1 MSTAPIRHGTASQT
15 AATQRAD
22 HDPRQHGQHNAAG
35 AGRGQHNGYVFRL
48 GPRPA
53 PPSARR
59 AGPLRPRQPPRAAQ
73 GAAGGQEPEHESLDP
88 TSTRTDAVEDKE
100 HRTQA
105 VNMDSMSDAGSDNE
119 AGHRE
124 SHAPL
129 QARMRPETTPTA
141 QALEAL
147 LEQLCGAPAQALC
160 KNTGSNAMAE
170 HAQALISVLLAI
182 ARPDQASSAVKLS
195 SDALQLMAVRAYLH
209 HSGEPR
215 AFSTLERV
223 KQLLVERSSTAA
235 RQGARPA
242 PASEKEQ
249 DRHLLLPLVLLNA
262 DRPRTRDQ
270 RDQACDR
277 MELLSASRHMQREP
291 R

>member
-1 MSTAPIRHGTASQT
+1 MSTAPIRHGAAAQT
-15 AATQRAD
+15 AAAQRPE
-22 HDPRQHGQHNAAG
+22 HDPRQHGHHNAAG
-35 AGRGQHNGYVFRL
+35 AGRGQFGGYVFRL
-48 GPRPA
+48 GRSPA
-53 PPSARR
+53 PPSTRR
-59 AGPLRPRQPPRAAQ
+59 AGPLGPRQPSRAAQ
-73 GAAGGQEPEHESLDP
+73 GAAAGQEPEHESLDA
-88 TSTRTDAVEDKE
+88 TSARTDALEDKE
-100 HRTQA
+100 QRTQA
-105 VNMDSMSDAGSDNE
+105 VNMDGMSDASSHDE

-124 SHAPL
+124 SSAPL
-129 QARMRPETTPTA
+129 QARMRPETTPSA

-160 KNTGSNAMAE
+160 KNPSGKATTE
-170 HAQALISVLLAI
+170 HSQALLSVLLAI
-182 ARPDQASSAVKLS
+182 AGLAPASGGTRLS
-195 SDALQLMAVRAYLH
+195 SDALQLMAVRAYLQR
-209 HSGEPR
+209 SGEPR

-223 KQLLVERSSTAA
+223 KHLLVERSSTGA

-242 PASEKEQ
+242 PASQKEQ
-249 DRHLLLPLVLLNA
+249 DRHLLLPLTLLNA

>member
-15 AATQRAD
+15 AATQRAE
-22 HDPRQHGQHNAAG
+22 HDPKQHGHHNAAG
-35 AGRGQHNGYVFRL
+35 AGRGQFAGFVFRL
-48 GPRPA
+48 GRRPA
-53 PPSARR
+53 PPPPRR

-88 TSTRTDAVEDKE
+88 ASTRTDAVEDKE
-100 HRTQA
+100 QRTQA
-105 VNMDSMSDAGSDNE
+105 VKMDNMSDAGSDNE

-129 QARMRPETTPTA
+129 QARMRPEPTPTA

-147 LEQLCGAPAQALC
+147 LQQLCGAPAQALC
-160 KNTGSNAMAE
+160 KNTGNAMAE

-182 ARPDQASSAVKLS
+182 ARPNQASGAVKLS

-223 KQLLVERSSTAA
+223 KQLLLEKASTAT

-277 MELLSASRHMQREP
+277 MELLSASRHMQQEP